1 MNCPRCHSEVAERA
15 MGTGRVATCSSCGG
29 AWIPFGCIE
38 MVMPR
43 LGELARREP
52 LDAAAAAGAD
62 DKLKCPECGGD
73 LVTVRSGEVR
83 GLAVRTC
90 LVCFGRWVDGGELG
104 KLKRRGLV
112 ARFLGLFRSKGP
124 GPAEERGGKLPVGP
138 GPGPAAEESA
148 RTEARADEEDR
159 N

>member
-15 MGTGRVATCSSCGG
+15 MGTGRAATCGSCGG

-43 LGELARREP
+43 LAELAPGGAVEP
-52 LDAAAAAGAD
+52 PPAGDAG

-73 LVTVRSGEVR
+73 LVTVKSGEVR
-83 GLAVRTC
+83 GLAIRTC

-104 KLKRRGLV
+104 KLKRRGLL
-112 ARFLGLFRSKGP
+112 ARFFDLFRSGEP
-124 GPAEERGGKLPVGP
+124 GGGSEGSTAAPG

-148 RTEARADEEDR
+148 RTEAAPEEEDR